1 MTEVHL
7 LFYQSALQS
16 FVHFN
21 MFLQR
26 DDPIIFL
33 LCDQITK
40 FMKTLL
46 GKFINV
52 AVIKESKNDKTQ
64 VDSFSNAEE
73 KRVFSM
79 INKNKTKFR
88 PNLKLDGTL
97 SNILTVKPANPESLQ
112 PCHKYEPARRI
123 FKTAKKATMEY
134 NKIHSSSHSMS
145 SSTLP
150 SSSNLPSS
158 SS

>member
-1 MTEVHL
+1 MEKEEIHDSIWKSAIVGEKNETRHCRMDAIWAYLSSLKNPDGSFKFPKLSKVAL
-7 LFYQSALQS
+7 LIL
-16 FVHFN
+16 
-21 MFLQR
+21 
-26 DDPIIFL
+26 
-33 LCDQITK
+33 
-40 FMKTLL
+40 
-46 GKFINV
+46 
-52 AVIKESKNDKTQ
+52 VIPH
-64 VDSFSNAEE
+64 SNAEE
-73 KRVFSM
+73 ERVFSM

-97 SNILTVKPANPESLQ
+97 SSILTVKLANPESLQ

-134 NKIHSSSHSMS
+134 NKIHSSNHSMS

-150 SSSNLPSS
+150 SSSNLHSS